1 MMLLSS
7 IASGRWLTAE
17 RLHGYPRL
25 FLALYGVA
33 LAAMILLSSGKL
45 DYADRPLGTDFI
57 SFYAAGSL
65 ALEGNAA
72 AAYDLKQILVA
83 EEAVIGSKFNGYYSF
98 SYPPT
103 FLLLLAPLA
112 GLPYFLALIVWQGMS
127 LGFYVAMICKIA
139 GEQKAI
145 LLALAFPAVFITLTH
160 GQNALLT
167 TGLLCGGLHYLD
179 RRPWLAGI
187 LIGLLTFKP
196 HLGILI
202 PIILILSWRWRVFL
216 SAALTTLL
224 ISCLSLVIFGEHTWQ
239 AFLNSTS
246 FVTQVLHEGLMPL
259 YKMQSLFTSLRLN
272 GASLPVAYG
281 IHGALAVAVAVAVI
295 FVWRQN
301 CSPEIRNAGL
311 VTGTLMMTPYIFDY
325 DLTLLAIPIACLGA
339 YGVRH
344 RFRPWTIS
352 LLTLAWIAPMLV
364 RPFNLAIPIP
374 WTSILL
380 LTIMYQIIKLSRE
393 ERLGT
398 IENVLHR

>member
-1 MMLLSS
+1 MLLSS
-7 IASGRWLTAE
+7 IASGRWLTAD

-45 DYADRPLGTDFI
+45 DYVDRPLGTDFI

-72 AAYDLKQILVA
+72 AVYDAQQHFLTEKS
-83 EEAVIGSKFNGYYSF
+83 VIGSEAIDYYSF

-112 GLPYFLALIVWQGMS
+112 GLPYLLALIVWQGMT

-145 LLALAFPAVFITLTH
+145 LLALAFPGVFITLIH

-167 TGLLCGGLHYLD
+167 TGLLCGGLYYLD

-202 PIILILSWRWRVFL
+202 PLILILSWRWRVFL
-216 SAALTTLL
+216 SATLTTLL
-224 ISCLSLVIFGEHTWQ
+224 ISYLSLAIFGGQTWQ
-239 AFLNSTS
+239 AFLNST
-246 FVTQVLHEGLMPL
+246 FFATQVLHEGLVPL
-259 YKMQSLFTSLRLN
+259 YKMQSLFASLRLN

-281 IHGALAVAVAVAVI
+281 IHGALAVVAAVAVI
-295 FVWRQN
+295 LLWRQN

-311 VTGTLMMTPYIFDY
+311 VIGTLMMTPFLLDY
-325 DLTLLAIPIACLGA
+325 DLTLLAIPIAYLGA
-339 YGVRH
+339 YGVQH
-344 RFRPWTIS
+344 RFQPWIIS
-352 LLTLAWIAPMLV
+352 LLALAWVAPMLV
-364 RPFNLAIPIP
+364 RPFNFAIPIP

-380 LTIMYQIIKLSRE
+380 LTIMYQIVKLGRK
-393 ERLGT
+393 ERLRAT
-398 IENVLHR
+398 ENVLHC